1 MAVSFE
7 ALDDF
12 LDDALELPVL
22 GRDGTVR
29 TYRIPSPPAE
39 DGLRVEAITRAA
51 ARMVQDGVEP
61 DTKSLSDD
69 EERSLYRMILGDVHD
84 ELLVATDWSRFKHA
98 ALTAMFWITAD
109 RETAQKYWASG
120 GDPSQLAPNRAAR
133 RQAARG
139 SSESAA
145 ASTTRSRGST
155 SGTRA
160 ASPRAK
166 KAAPR
171 ARK

>member
-1 MAVSFE
+1 MAQVFE
-7 ALDDF
+7 ALDTF
-12 LDDALELPVL
+12 LDDALELPVR
-22 GRDGTVR
+22 GTDGVER
-29 TYRIPSPPAE
+29 TYRIPSPSAE
-39 DGLRVEAITRAA
+39 DGLRVEKITRAA
-51 ARMVQDGVEP
+51 ARMLQDGTEP
-61 DTKSLSDD
+61 DAESLSDD
-69 EERSLYRMILGDVHD
+69 EERDLYRMLLGPVHD
-84 ELLVATDWSRFKHA
+84 ELLAATDWARFKHT
-98 ALTAMFWITAD
+98 ALTVMFWVTAD
-109 RETAQKYWASG
+109 LDTARTYWASG

-160 ASPRAK
+160 ASPRSGKA

-171 ARK
+171 K